1 MFFFIFF
8 IFMLDSAFA
17 MLYTPLKQLGA
28 GLSAFRRARKRVS
41 LHGQLLTS
49 TLTHTKY
56 TQQ

>member
-1 MFFFIFF
+1 MFFYFFF

-17 MLYTPLKQLGA
+17 MLYTLLEQLGA
-28 GLSAFRRARKRVS
+28 GLSAFRRAWKRVP

-49 TLTHTKY
+49 TLTHTKH